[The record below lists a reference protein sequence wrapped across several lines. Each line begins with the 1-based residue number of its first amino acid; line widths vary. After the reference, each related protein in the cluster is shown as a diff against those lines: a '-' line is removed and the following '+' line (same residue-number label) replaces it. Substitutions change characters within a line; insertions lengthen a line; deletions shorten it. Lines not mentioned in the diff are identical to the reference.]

1 MVSHLENPWWRQPP
15 SGAPP
20 QEPLDKDEF
29 VYHAELALDVAR
41 AAESSLE
48 AAEVHLKR
56 LVKEEELTLRVL
68 NDEIEAVRTRGQAAR
83 HQVASLRATL
93 HSEGI
98 TPKKGFEISTSSLI
112 HDVDEQSN
120 NPSSP
125 QMIPAGA
132 DDSGPSMT
140 SGREAVIRG

>member
-1 MVSHLENPWWRQPP
+1 MSHLETPWWRQPP

-29 VYHAELALDVAR
+29 VYHAELALNVAR

-56 LVKEEELTLRVL
+56 LVREEELNLRVL
-68 NDEIEAVRTRGQAAR
+68 KDEIEAVKARGQAAR

-93 HSEGI
+93 HSEGVFP
-98 TPKKGFEISTSSLI
+98 TTDFNFPTALLDDNK
-112 HDVDEQSN
+112 EQPN
-120 NPSSP
+120 NLSSP
-125 QMIPAGA
+125 RV
-132 DDSGPSMT
+132 DDAGPSTT
-140 SGREAVIRG
+140 SGKEDVIRG